1 MFVCILALI
10 MTMFTCASVRRYAC
24 RIKRI
29 GYREEVVAGMKEEL
43 VELLQLFRQRNNGA
57 KPESIIIYRDG
68 VSQGEFK
75 EVRTRQFGPVLTWS
89 LQSHAI
95 VTAVD
100 LSVQQEMTAD
110 LPVVFFELIPSEQPL
125 RSAQLR

>member
-1 MFVCILALI
+1 
-10 MTMFTCASVRRYAC
+10 MFTCSSIRRYAC

-75 EVRTRQFGPVLTWS
+75 EVRTRQSGPVLAWF
-89 LQSHAI
+89 LSHAS
-95 VTAVD
+95 VTAYEWI
-100 LSVQQEMTAD
+100 LT
-110 LPVVFFELIPSEQPL
+110 PNKG
-125 RSAQLR
+125 